1 MKKYDFTMKKSF
13 RDLLTYFRTWLS
25 QIVIKIVIWLTKLS
39 KSRDKPKLLVFS
51 LQKAFIRV
59 VEPDWTPL
67 KMMHVLACLKNMRG
81 V

>member
-1 MKKYDFTMKKSF
+1 MSSEKLCTCFGILLSF
-13 RDLLTYFRTWLS
+13 GA
-25 QIVIKIVIWLTKLS
+25 IKNVIWLTKLS
-39 KSRDKPKLLVFS
+39 KSRDKPKLLVFG